1 MGVLF
6 TVPFVILDETTA
18 EGRYELS
25 EIPDFHPGL
34 ASELLAVVD
43 SEDDGRLDTMAAQP
57 RDDPEIP
64 AQTIVPRLLSG
75 VGDELET
82 GVDVQSAPLVVRYP
96 TLVKVQNLFTAKGL
110 AVSDL
115 LQVDLHNLAGLG

>member
-1 MGVLF
+1 MG
-6 TVPFVILDETTA
+6 DW
-18 EGRYELS
+18 
-25 EIPDFHPGL
+25 
-34 ASELLAVVD
+34 
-43 SEDDGRLDTMAAQP
+43 
-57 RDDPEIP
+57 IP